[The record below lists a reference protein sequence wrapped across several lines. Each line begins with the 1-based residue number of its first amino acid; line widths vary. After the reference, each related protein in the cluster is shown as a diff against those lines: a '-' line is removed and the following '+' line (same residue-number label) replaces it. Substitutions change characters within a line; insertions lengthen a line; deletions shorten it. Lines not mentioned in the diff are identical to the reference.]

1 MEGFAWGDWYADDQK
16 DEDHQDKSDVE
27 EQNDVA
33 EHDYV
38 QVDFRGLCQ
47 RLVWLYNSFEFIYE

>member
-1 MEGFAWGDWYADDQK
+1 MEGFAWGDWYADDRQ

-47 RLVWLYNSFEFIYE
+47 RLV